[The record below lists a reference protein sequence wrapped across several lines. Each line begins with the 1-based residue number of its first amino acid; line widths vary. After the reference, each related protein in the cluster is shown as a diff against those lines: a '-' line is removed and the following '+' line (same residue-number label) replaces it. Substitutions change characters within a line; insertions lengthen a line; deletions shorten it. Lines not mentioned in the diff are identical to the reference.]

1 MVTPLR
7 VGTTGDY
14 APFSTARA
22 DGAFTGF
29 DIELVELLA
38 RSTVTFVPLTWSEIE
53 TALTSSRVDLVASG
67 ITITQARKR
76 NGLFSRCYLRN
87 HTVVMG
93 HAAAAALPP
102 QTLGVNRGGYLETVA
117 RARFPSSTI
126 VTVTDNARLP
136 ERLLAGHFDAF
147 MSDAIEA
154 RKFSARQPVT
164 ILQVL
169 EAQEHALLFRK
180 DLAALQASFDTAL
193 DALLRSGTLARL
205 AAAHGIDAALVP
217 AP

>member
-1 MVTPLR
+1 MVTPLK

-14 APFSTARA
+14 APFSSTRS
-22 DGAFTGF
+22 DGSLTGF
-29 DIELVELLA
+29 DIELVQLLA
-38 RSTVTFVPLTWSEIE
+38 RTTVSFVPVTWSELE
-53 TALTSSRVDLVASG
+53 AALASARVDLVASG
-67 ITITQARKR
+67 ITVTNARKR

-93 HAAAAALPP
+93 RAATALPP
-102 QTLGVNRGGYLETVA
+102 QRLGVNRGGYLETVA
-117 RARFPSSTI
+117 RSRFPHSTI

-136 ERLLAGHFDAF
+136 ERLMAGDFDAF

-164 ILQVL
+164 VLQQL

-193 DALLRSGTLARL
+193 DALLRDGSLARL
-205 AAAHGIDAALVP
+205 AAAHGIDSALVP

>member
-1 MVTPLR
+1 MVTPIR

-14 APFSTARA
+14 APFSTTRS

-38 RSTVTFVPLTWSEIE
+38 RTTVTFVALTWSEIE
-53 TALTSSRVDLVASG
+53 AALASSRVDLVASG

-93 HAAAAALPP
+93 RAAAALPP

-117 RARFPSSTI
+117 RSRFPSATI

-136 ERLLAGHFDAF
+136 ERLMAGDFDAF

-164 ILQVL
+164 VLQEL

-180 DLAALQASFDTAL
+180 DLAALQARFDTGL
-193 DALLRSGTLARL
+193 DALLRTGTLARL
-205 AAAHGIDAALVP
+205 AAAHGIDSALVP